1 MTRLRTLP
9 LRTGLVALLLVGL
22 AVACGDDG
30 DGGGDDVATT
40 GSTVAGSTT
49 TTAADG
55 GTEVRVYFARDEF
68 VATAGRTV
76 PAPAVAREAITE
88 LLAGPDGFEADIG
101 MTSEIPAGTELLGLD
116 IADGV
121 ATVDLSR
128 QFESGG
134 GSLSMQLRIGQ
145 VVFTLTQFD
154 SVDTVDIELDGAA
167 VDYIGG
173 EGLAATDLDRAGSVN
188 VTPPIL
194 VESPVPGE
202 TVASPLEVTGIANTF
217 EANVVYSVT
226 DGDGLIVDEGFTT
239 ASAGNGVWGDFAF
252 TTTFEVPRAGVGA
265 VIVFQEDAATGDQ
278 VDVYEVPVR
287 VG

>member
-202 TVASPLEVTGIANTF
+202 SVASPLEVTGIANTF

>member
-154 SVDTVDIELDGAA
+154 SVDTVDIELDGDV